1 MNGIEKIT
9 GRILSEAEAEAAAIV
24 EEAEKNAAAV
34 RAQWAEKAEKTAAEQ
49 LEKGEAEIE
58 QKVQRAAR
66 AARLDAKKE
75 VLGLKQEMVSA
86 AYGLALDKI
95 LALPREKY
103 AEFLASQAAAAALT
117 GKEEVILNGADR
129 AAVGEAVLASANA
142 KLRGRGLPGELTLS
156 EATREMSGGLALKQG
171 SVEVNCTLESLIELS
186 RSALD
191 AEVAGI
197 LFR

>member
-9 GRILSEAEAEAAAIV
+9 SRILSEAEAEAAAIL

-34 RAQWAEKAEKTAAEQ
+34 RAEWAEKAEKTEAEL

-58 QKVQRAAR
+58 QKVQRAGR
-66 AARLDAKKE
+66 SARLDAKKA
-75 VLGLKQEMVSA
+75 VLALKQEMVGA
-86 AYGLALDKI
+86 AYGRALEKI
-95 LALPREKY
+95 LALPRERY
-103 AEFLASQAAAAALT
+103 AEFLASQAAAAALS
-117 GKEEVILNGADR
+117 GREEVILNSADR
-129 AAVGEAVLASANA
+129 AAIGDSVLSLANA
-142 KLRGRGLPGELTLS
+142 KLRERGLPGELTLS
-156 EATREMSGGLALKQG
+156 KATREMSGGLALKQG
-171 SVEVNCTLESLIELS
+171 AVEVNCTLDSLIELS

>member
-86 AYGLALDKI
+86 AYGRALEKI

-156 EATREMSGGLALKQG
+156 GTTREMSGGLALKQG
-171 SVEVNCTLESLIELS
+171 AVEVNCTLESLIELS

>member
-1 MNGIEKIT
+1 MNGVEKIT
-9 GRILSEAEAEAAAIV
+9 GRILSEAETEAAAIV

-142 KLRGRGLPGELTLS
+142 KLRGELTLS
-156 EATREMSGGLALKQG
+156 GTTREMSGGLALKQG
-171 SVEVNCTLESLIELS
+171 AVEVNCTLESLIELS